1 MSRGDLLDQ
10 LRQLLGTHPPQGADI
25 NMPESLRFPDQASPG
40 ADLLPLTQATAQG
53 STLMVDESGHANTLI
68 QPTALASK
76 HTSAFG
82 VLKQKG

>member
-10 LRQLLGTHPPQGADI
+10 LRQLLGTHPPQGANV
-25 NMPESLRFPDQASPG
+25 NMPKGLRFPDQASPG

-68 QPTALASK
+68 QPTAVASK

>member
-1 MSRGDLLDQ
+1 
-10 LRQLLGTHPPQGADI
+10 
-25 NMPESLRFPDQASPG
+25 MPKGFRFPDQASPG